1 MENTQEIKMVG
12 KIAAKT
18 LGNPKKAA
26 ALENI
31 GDSVTLGK
39 IFGMCDGIKQK
50 EDPLS
55 GKVYFPLV
63 GRFEAR
69 TAEGNNIIRSGVLY
83 LPQGIHETYESAARK
98 LEEGATLQFAIE
110 LRAVRATNA
119 AGYSYESVDLMPPAE
134 TDPLDSFATKVLSD
148 HAKKQP
154 QLSAGESEPVKKGNG
169 TKK

>member
-1 MENTQEIKMVG
+1 MENTTEIKMVG
-12 KIAAKT
+12 KIVAKT

-31 GDSVTLGK
+31 GDTVTLGK

-50 EDPLS
+50 EDPIS

-63 GRFEAR
+63 GRFQAV
-69 TAEGNNIIRSGVLY
+69 TAEGNIIRSGVLY
-83 LPQGIHETYESAARK
+83 FPQGIHETYESAARK
-98 LEEGATLQFAIE
+98 LEEGSTLQFAVE
-110 LRAVRATNA
+110 LRSVRASNA

-134 TDPLDSFATKVLSD
+134 ADPLDSFATKVLAD

-154 QLSAGESEPVKKGNG
+154 QLAAGTTEDAGKGNG
-169 TKK
+169 KKK